1 MDGIELQKSAIRL
14 GLFLSQSWNG
24 DIHYLAVQGQEPHLK
39 FKSLANV
46 RQYLQKYEA
55 KKN

>member
-1 MDGIELQKSAIRL
+1 MDGIELQKWALRL

-24 DIHYLAVQGQEPHLK
+24 NNHYLAVQGQEPHQK
-39 FKSLANV
+39 FKSLASV
-46 RQYLQKYEA
+46 RQYLQKYEE

>member
-1 MDGIELQKSAIRL
+1 MDGIELQKWAIRL

-24 DIHYLAVQGQEPHLK
+24 DIHYLAVQGQEPNLK